1 FVEHKQELPALLN
14 NVLRPGDILITQ
26 GAGDVGGI
34 SMRLAQAKLEMD
46 EVAL

>member
-1 FVEHKQELPALLN
+1 MLLA

-34 SMRLAQAKLEMD
+34 SLRLAQAQLAMN
-46 EVAL
+46 EVDL